1 MKTTAD
7 SPAEHP
13 PISKKCLNP
22 MIFLQMQQAL
32 TENPIITT
40 PPYVWNPAPY
50 ERIG

>member
-22 MIFLQMQQAL
+22 MIFLDMLQAM
-32 TENPIITT
+32 TDNPIITT
-40 PPYVWNPAPY
+40 AAYVW
-50 ERIG
+50 